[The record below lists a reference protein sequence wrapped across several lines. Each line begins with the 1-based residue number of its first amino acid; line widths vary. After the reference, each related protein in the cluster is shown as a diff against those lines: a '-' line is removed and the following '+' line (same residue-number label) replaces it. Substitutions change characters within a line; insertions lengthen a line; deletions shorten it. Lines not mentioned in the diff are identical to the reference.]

1 MGNRS
6 PASSHSDG
14 AGFTVGLTGGIG
26 SGKTLVST
34 ALQSLGAAIVDT
46 DVIAHALTAPGG
58 AAMGPIAAQFGA
70 DFVTPDG
77 ALDRDRMRAFAF
89 RTPAAKKRLEAIL
102 HPLIRTAAEE
112 QGREAARLGPY
123 VVFVVPLLVESGN
136 WEHRVDRVLVVD
148 CSVTTQIA
156 RVQRRSN
163 LDTDAVRR
171 IIAQQVTRHAR
182 LDAAD
187 DVIVNEG
194 DPQAVV
200 ERVGRLHDLYTR
212 LGEARRHE
220 RV

>member
-34 ALQSLGAAIVDT
+34 ALQSLGAASVDT

-112 QGREAARLGPY
+112 QGREAARLQRPQRQRGEQARRQHGQQQEGGD
-123 VVFVVPLLVESGN
+123 VGDEQVAGDGRHGLLLTGLAP
-136 WEHRVDRVLVVD
+136 RRAK
-148 CSVTTQIA
+148 IA
-156 RVQRRSN
+156 RACGRSGPPAAA
-163 LDTDAVRR
+163 LAASHPRPASALPY
-171 IIAQQVTRHAR
+171 IA
-182 LDAAD
+182 L
-187 DVIVNEG
+187 
-194 DPQAVV
+194 
-200 ERVGRLHDLYTR
+200 
-212 LGEARRHE
+212 
-220 RV
+220 